1 MFLTCEGTFGMVP
14 ATVGYNGEFQTGYQ
28 EIEGIN
34 LGYLQI
40 NGTQMFALA
49 QVLSDLFKDIP
60 RTTISKKMESLKIKS
75 RRCDLREL
83 RTLKAINSVPTRAVK
98 CSLISK
104 ADLEAL
110 CTSCKS
116 LSPRRRKRKRRE
128 QLLLPGPADLFDCPR
143 PPLRSSCGAGP
154 YRTQEPGSCGE
165 LAPAPHHPPGGLF
178 QNYDKATRGRKG
190 YGLGGRE
197 GLFAGVLSAYPRDLQ
212 LLHSAARGAHGA
224 GQAHPQPEPGRP
236 KRCSKGLFPEEKG
249 QGAARKSRLFP
260 GCKRQGTS
268 AGYSSDSDS
277 SLDFGGSSPATS
289 SDSSEEEEEEEG
301 DTSCSSEEGSSSESE
316 SSSLCSGDSVQS
328 TRYRQAAL
336 PRFQQLHHPPR
347 EPSGDE
353 RLPELHKAALR
364 PDPNLLLLSQQLWAR
379 TLRASTLES
388 LRPLPALGA
397 GVQQQQEP
405 ELACAKQEP
414 PSSQPSQGCS
424 YPGGDPQQ
432 KAGDCGATKPCA
444 QGEDLHKDASN
455 NAASLGPSDQAK
467 RQLAALAGRSAS
479 QEPALGSASLPSAQ
493 EFAGSLSPAP
503 QRVLGEPRR
512 EHFDRLIRQSKLWCY
527 AKGFNADG
535 KSLRPGGRTEPC
547 KAAELQCSG
556 SKSAPSPSPLSNKAL
571 KGNGSERN
579 SKRRRLA
586 RGAEAERQQN
596 SAKGRPQKTPRRNA
610 PKGKTQ
616 CKRLACPGPAPGR
629 NSFSLLGNFPCTPS
643 LVVGEDGDLR
653 PAASLC
659 VKNSC
664 ALSKTHPLWSW
675 QVGGSALPVPPSLKF
690 RGYGLEGF

>member
-1 MFLTCEGTFGMVP
+1 MFLSCEGTFGTVP
-14 ATVGYNGEFQTGYQ
+14 APVGYNGGFQTGYQ

-60 RTTISKKMESLKIKS
+60 RTTISKKMETLKIKS

-83 RTLKAINSVPTRAVK
+83 RTLKAIHSVPTRAVK

-128 QLLLPGPADLFDCPR
+128 QLLRPGPPDLFDCPR
-143 PPLRSSCGAGP
+143 QPLRSSCC
-154 YRTQEPGSCGE
+154 TQEPGSCGD
-165 LAPAPHHPPGGLF
+165 LAPAPHHPPAGLF

-190 YGLGGRE
+190 YGLGGRG

-224 GQAHPQPEPGRP
+224 RQAPPQLEPGRP

-249 QGAARKSRLFP
+249 QGAARKGRLFP

-289 SDSSEEEEEEEG
+289 SDSSEEEEEEG

-336 PRFQQLHHPPR
+336 PRFQQLPHPPR

-353 RLPELHKAALR
+353 RLPEPHKAALR

-397 GVQQQQEP
+397 GAQQQEP

-414 PSSQPSQGCS
+414 PSSQPSPGCS

-432 KAGDCGATKPCA
+432 KAGGCGESEPCA
-444 QGEDLHKDASN
+444 KGEDLHKDASN
-455 NAASLGPSDQAK
+455 NAASLGPSDQAE

-479 QEPALGSASLPSAQ
+479 QEPALGSAPPPSAQ

-547 KAAELQCSG
+547 KAAELQGSG

-610 PKGKTQ
+610 PKGKAH
-616 CKRLACPGPAPGR
+616 CKRLASAGPAPGR
-629 NSFSLLGNFPCTPS
+629 NSFSLMGNFPCTPS